1 MLRSFLRPAGSV
13 RGVDVRGEGRRPA
26 EEDVRSVR
34 AAADAIEADDEAVRE
49 WYGNYRVRQ
58 LERLSFDL
66 GLVRKFAPAGGR
78 VVDLGA
84 CPPVLSG
91 AAASLGYSVAGVDI
105 APERFGA
112 AFRQLGIEPV
122 TCDLEREPIPL
133 ETASVD
139 LAVLHE
145 VFEHL
150 RVNPIHVLR
159 EAARILKPGGRLLVS
174 TPNLMSLSGVLNLV
188 LRGRAEGVGT
198 DPWKEFGKL
207 ESIGHMG
214 HVREYTTVEVCEFLP
229 HFGLTPELLLFR
241 GQSRGIKRPFTRFVP
256 PLRPFFEVV
265 AVKG

>member
-13 RGVDVRGEGRRPA
+13 RGVDVRGEGARPA
-26 EEDVRSVR
+26 DEDKRAVQ
-34 AAADAIEADDEAVRE
+34 AAADAIEPDSEDVRE
-49 WYGNYRVRQ
+49 WFENYRARQ
-58 LERLSFDL
+58 MERLSFDL
-66 GLVRKFAPAGGR
+66 GLVREFAPAGGR

-84 CPPVLSG
+84 SPPVLSG

-105 APERFGA
+105 APERFGTSFA
-112 AFRQLGIEPV
+112 KLGIEPV
-122 TCDLEREPIPL
+122 KCDLEREPIAL
-133 ETASVD
+133 ESETVD

-150 RVNPIHVLR
+150 RVDPIHVLT

-174 TPNLMSLSGVLNLV
+174 TPNLMSLSGVANLV
-188 LRGRAEGVGT
+188 LLGRAQAVGT

-207 ESIGHMG
+207 ASIGHMG

-229 HFGLTPELLLFR
+229 HFGLTPEVLVFR
-241 GQSRGIKRPFTRFVP
+241 GRSRGIKRPFTTLVP

-265 AVKG
+265 ARKG